1 MLERFCE
8 GGEEF
13 AGLCSGM
20 FEAAAQVGDEQGMVL
35 ALEALTSQLPYLL
48 PCMVEQM
55 EADAAELA
63 PQLELIA

>member
-1 MLERFCE
+1 
-8 GGEEF
+8 
-13 AGLCSGM
+13 M
-20 FEAAAQVGDEQGMVL
+20 FEAAAPVGDEQGMVL

-63 PQLELIA
+63 PQLEPIA